1 MTDRSVIS
9 RTDPACTLGAMP
21 VKSPSPRGHRTRE
34 ALLDAGVAVAVRH
47 GLAGLS
53 VNRVVAEAGVAKGTF
68 YVHFEDRD
76 AFVDALHSRFHA
88 RVERSAAAATGGI
101 PPGAER
107 LIRGAEAYLDT
118 CLADRAV
125 KALALE
131 ARSDPALASSMSA
144 RHERFAATAV
154 PSFKAMGWPDAAAA
168 SHLLAAM
175 TAEIAVRELDAGRRL
190 PAARRSL
197 RRFLGV
203 EPPRRRRRR

>member
-1 MTDRSVIS
+1 
-9 RTDPACTLGAMP
+9 MP
-21 VKSPSPRGHRTRE
+21 SSASPSTSPRATTAGGQRTRE
-34 ALLDAGVAVAVRH
+34 SLLDAGVAVAEGH

-68 YVHFEDRD
+68 YVHFDGRE
-76 AFVDALHSRFHA
+76 AFVDALHARFHG
-88 RVERSAAAATGGI
+88 RVEEAVAAATAGT

-107 LIRGAEAYLDT
+107 LILGVEAYLDT
-118 CLADRAV
+118 CIDDSAV

-131 ARSDPALASSMSA
+131 ARSDPALASTMAA
-144 RHERFAATAV
+144 RHELFAASAV

-175 TAEIAVRELDAGRRL
+175 TAEIAIRELDAGRRL

-197 RRFLGV
+197 RRFLGS
-203 EPPRRRRRR
+203 